1 MKSIYYEPD
10 AKKEQEDRKW
20 FKNVKLIGEIDKGTS
35 IYIEDYAYTYLHQCA
50 NNNLSY
56 EVCALLIGE
65 QDKEQARI
73 VIYGVMLVNR
83 DEIDAESKW
92 VDKEFTDN
100 TKDKIRKYFPKGQCV
115 GWMHTQPGY
124 GLMAT
129 TQEITVHK
137 EIFDEDGLFMLIDP
151 IDKLEAFYSLKSDTF
166 EEKKGF
172 CIYYEKNEN
181 MQRYMEDYPL
191 EEREEDPSYDI
202 ASKFRELGSK
212 RKSEIESKMKKTRI
226 ATSFVAG
233 SLLAASFVMG
243 IYSQKS
249 KIDILEKEVCD
260 AYEQYNEIE
269 NRIANNPVEL
279 VFTPEELEA
288 EEGPELENIDA
299 DIDEETETSQEN
311 EDISEPEYDIHVVK
325 MGDSLLR
332 ISYNYYD
339 TVARAKEIAKF
350 NGIADYNTI
359 YIGQE
364 LKLPR

>member
-1 MKSIYYEPD
+1 MKSIYYEPGV
-10 AKKEQEDRKW
+10 KEEGENRKW

-56 EVCALLIGE
+56 EMCALLIGE
-65 QDKEQARI
+65 QDKEQDRI
-73 VIYGVMLVNR
+73 LIYGVMLAKE
-83 DEIDAESKW
+83 DGMESASKW
-92 VDKEFTDN
+92 IDKKFMDSIKEKIKEF
-100 TKDKIRKYFPKGQCV
+100 FPQGQCV

-129 TQEITVHK
+129 TQELSVHE
-137 EIFDEDGLFMLIDP
+137 EIFAGEGLLMLIDP
-151 IDKLEAFYSLKSDTF
+151 IDKLEAFYSPKSNSF

-181 MQRYMEDYPL
+181 MQKYMEHHPL
-191 EEREEDPSYDI
+191 EEREEDPSYDV
-202 ASKFRELGSK
+202 ASEFRELGAK

-226 ATSFVAG
+226 ATSFAAG
-233 SLLAASFVMG
+233 SLLAISFIMG

-249 KIDILEKEVCD
+249 KVDILEKEVYN

-279 VFTPEELEA
+279 VFTPEQLKV
-288 EEGPELENIDA
+288 EESPELENADA
-299 DIDEETETSQEN
+299 DIDEEAEISQEN

-350 NGIADYNTI
+350 NGISDYNTI